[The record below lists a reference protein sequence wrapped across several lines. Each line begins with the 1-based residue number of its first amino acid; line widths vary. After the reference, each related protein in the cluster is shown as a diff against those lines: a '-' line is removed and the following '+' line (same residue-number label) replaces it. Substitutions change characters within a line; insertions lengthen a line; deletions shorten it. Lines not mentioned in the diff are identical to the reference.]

1 MALVFPVKVTVRR
14 LPSTMTQ
21 EQFEQ
26 VLFRVGASAEA
37 RLLYFVPGFVK
48 TRSRVSWARAYLAL
62 PSPRAAEEFHALFTA
77 KWAGLEVPHK
87 VVPVVEPSPF
97 QKMPRGQERQDEVSG
112 TLETYEPFL
121 AFRKELEKEKV
132 VMPSAD
138 VQMERRQA
146 SGSGAKEVII
156 SPLLKD
162 LMEKKLAQLE
172 RDKLEM
178 ANRVQPKSVAKR
190 GGGRGGR
197 GGGGGGGGAGRGGG
211 GGGGAGGD
219 GTGQP
224 QKKKRGPRRQ
234 GRRRGPKKPVE

>member
-1 MALVFPVKVTVRR
+1 
-14 LPSTMTQ
+14 MTQ

-26 VLFRVGASAEA
+26 VLVRMGASADA
-37 RLLYFVPGFVK
+37 KLLYFVPGFVK
-48 TRSRVSWARAYLAL
+48 TRSRVAWARAYLSL

-97 QKMPRGQERQDEVSG
+97 QKMPRGQERHDEVSG

-121 AFRKELEKEKV
+121 AFQKELEKEKV

-146 SGSGAKEVII
+146 SLSGAKEVII

-162 LMEKKLAQLE
+162 LMAKKLAQLE
-172 RDKLEM
+172 RDKQEM
-178 ANRVQPKSVAKR
+178 ANRQPKSVARREGGR
-190 GGGRGGR
+190 GGGGR
-197 GGGGGGGGAGRGGG
+197 GGGGGGGGR
-211 GGGGAGGD
+211 GAGD
-219 GTGQP
+219 GSGNP

-234 GRRRGPKKPVE
+234 GRRRGPKKPAD